1 MKRLLVAV
9 ILLAAARL
17 HAESSL
23 STLYT
28 LHCSGCHG
36 AAGHGVPERGI
47 PDLHD
52 AGLYAGLPA
61 GRAYLAQVPGLTQS
75 RLDNATAA
83 RMLNYVLTRF
93 SADHLPADFHPYTTA
108 EIATLRGQTVSDAP
122 TRRQALLA
130 AIEGKKPR

>member
-1 MKRLLVAV
+1 MKRLLVAA
-9 ILLAAARL
+9 ILLASPRPHAA
-17 HAESSL
+17 SL
-23 STLYT
+23 PTLYT

-75 RLDNATAA
+75 RLDNPTAA
-83 RMLNYVLTRF
+83 RMLNYVLTHF
-93 SADHLPADFHPYTTA
+93 SADNLPADFHPYTTA